1 MATRNVAVFIDAE
14 NLFKGY
20 GKLDIPDVSMEDIL
34 KQLESAAALA
44 ADGGSIAVAR
54 AFADWNAL
62 GLEDYRRDVE
72 RAGVQTVQVFSVSKA
87 EKNAADI
94 VLVVDCLRVAAELE
108 QIDVFV
114 IVSADGDFVP
124 LVRRLHELNK
134 YVVGATLPDH
144 RPNNVLEREV
154 DQYVTLKLAAKPP
167 PAAALK
173 PLFSSGEQAAPVE
186 TRPRKTAR
194 KAPAEKPAAPEQAE
208 ARAKKV
214 PAKKAATK
222 PDEPAKK
229 AATKKAATKKAEPA
243 KKAASKQPA
252 TQAPS
257 GTGRTKVNWHAL
269 AQEIPVVHADAAT
282 SPEDYKAIIKKVLS
296 DSKVRSFS
304 DQLANHGGPLPI
316 LAMAIKAAAPKL
328 SPSDARVSS
337 LSRALRFALAGT
349 QYALARESDDV
360 QPVLV
365 RRSSKP
371 AGMLPDLSLDDIQRG
386 VQ

>member
-94 VLVVDCLRVAAELE
+94 VLVVDCLRVAAELD

-154 DQYVTLKLAAKPP
+154 DQYVTLKLAAKAP

-173 PLFSSGEQAAPVE
+173 PLFSSGEQAAPLE
-186 TRPRKTAR
+186 SRPRKTAR
-194 KAPAEKPAAPEQAE
+194 KAPAEKPAGPEQAE
-208 ARAKKV
+208 PQAKKA
-214 PAKKAATK
+214 PAKKATTK
-222 PDEPAKK
+222 QDEPAKK
-229 AATKKAATKKAEPA
+229 AAAKKSEPA
-243 KKAASKQPA
+243 RSQEERAGQE
-252 TQAPS
+252 
-257 GTGRTKVNWHAL
+257 GRRPGSTHVG
-269 AQEIPVVHADAAT
+269 QGQG
-282 SPEDYKAIIKKVLS
+282 
-296 DSKVRSFS
+296 
-304 DQLANHGGPLPI
+304 QLARPG
-316 LAMAIKAAAPKL
+316 
-328 SPSDARVSS
+328 
-337 LSRALRFALAGT
+337 AGDPG
-349 QYALARESDDV
+349 R
-360 QPVLV
+360 PC
-365 RRSSKP
+365 
-371 AGMLPDLSLDDIQRG
+371 
-386 VQ
+386 

>member
-1 MATRNVAVFIDAE
+1 MPTRNVAVFIDAE

-173 PLFSSGEQAAPVE
+173 PLFSSGEQAAPTE
-186 TRPRKTAR
+186 SRPRKSAR
-194 KAPAEKPAAPEQAE
+194 KAPAETQAAPEKPE
-208 ARAKKV
+208 ARAKEV
-214 PAKKAATK
+214 PAKKAAPK
-222 PDEPAKK
+222 QEVPAKK
-229 AATKKAATKKAEPA
+229 ASKKTEPKKAAT

-252 TQAPS
+252 TQAQPAA
-257 GTGRTKVNWHAL
+257 GKGKVNWHAL

-365 RRSSKP
+365 RRSTKP
-371 AGMLPDLSLDDIQRG
+371 AGVLPDLSLDDIQRG

>member
-1 MATRNVAVFIDAE
+1 MTSRNVAVFIDAE

-44 ADGGSIAVAR
+44 ADAGSIAVSR
-54 AFADWNAL
+54 AYADWNAL

-108 QIDVFV
+108 QIEVFI

-124 LVRRLHELNK
+124 LVRRLHELDK

-144 RPNNVLEREV
+144 RANNVLEREV
-154 DQYVTLKLAAKPP
+154 DQYVTLKLSVKAP
-167 PAAALK
+167 PAGALK
-173 PLFSSGEQAAPVE
+173 PVFSGDGQVPATKKA
-186 TRPRKTAR
+186 TTKKATK
-194 KAPAEKPAAPEQAE
+194 KAPAEKKAESKPEKKQAE
-208 ARAKKV
+208 
-214 PAKKAATK
+214 KKAAAQPAK
-222 PDEPAKK
+222 QAKQAKAVVPPVEPAK
-229 AATKKAATKKAEPA
+229 A
-243 KKAASKQPA
+243 
-252 TQAPS
+252 
-257 GTGRTKVNWHAL
+257 KVNWHDL
-269 AQEIPVVHADAAT
+269 AQEIPVVHAEAAK
-282 SPEDYKAIIKKVLS
+282 SPEDYKAIVKKILS
-296 DSKVRSFS
+296 DSKVRSFC
-304 DQLANHGGPLPI
+304 DQLANRGGPLPI

-365 RRSSKP
+365 RRSAHP
-371 AGMLPDLSLDDIQRG
+371 AGILSDLTLDDIQRG